1 MLKNRMERLNG
12 SIKKVVLEVINT
24 RLDNPAIPPSVSV
37 TRVDTTPD
45 MSISRVHIDCLGTD
59 AERQAMLRAV
69 KSAGGL
75 IRGEVSR
82 RIQIRI
88 TPRLEFYLD
97 EGDKHSQR
105 IEEIFKSIVI
115 PPLEEEDD

>member
-1 MLKNRMERLNG
+1 MERLNG

-37 TRVDTTPD
+37 TRVDTTLD
-45 MSISRVHIDCLGTD
+45 MSISRVYIDCLGTD

-82 RIQIRI
+82 RIQIRV